1 MPSNFWIA
9 LELEGSRFM
18 SNRKMRLSGGKLRMV
33 ARLIESKVSG
43 AVIRKQVMRQLGLK
57 RIWDSSLDESEPP
70 FALPMLMDHAQ
81 SSLVSRNGETA
92 EVSAL
97 NEEGKSS

>member
-1 MPSNFWIA
+1 
-9 LELEGSRFM
+9 M

-43 AVIRKQVMRQLGLK
+43 AVIRKQVTRQLGLK

-70 FALPMLMDHAQ
+70 FALPMLMDHTQ
-81 SSLVSRNGETA
+81 RGLVSRDEETE
-92 EVSAL
+92 EVSNL
-97 NEEGKSS
+97 NGEGKSS